1 MTQHIDPTRDSFA
14 RFKDLPRDQPI
25 HMLNLIRLRDQA
37 AYPDGRAVSGAAA
50 YQTYARESG
59 PIFVALGGRILWSGR
74 PEGMLIGPESES
86 WDIAF
91 VAAYP
96 DAQAMIDMI
105 RNPDY
110 QAAARHRTA
119 AVADSRLIRMA
130 PNPKGDGFGG

>member
-1 MTQHIDPTRDSFA
+1 MTGNIDPTKEQFA
-14 RFKDLPRDQPI
+14 AFLKIESKEPI
-25 HMLNLIRLRDQA
+25 WMLNQIRLRAQA

-74 PEGMLIGPESES
+74 PEGMLIGPDSES